1 MNPLIPY
8 CLMAAYFWI
17 AIFYGASTHTSAH
30 SVGHPH
36 KWNKFYFVH
45 HWPVTVC
52 KMNAN
57 DCKDPL
63 MYWTIHGLWPD
74 KEEEC
79 NRTWHFNI
87 SELKDVMEDMKQYW
101 PDVLHPNHT
110 HFWKHEWDKH
120 GTCAAELES
129 LNSEKKYFSK
139 ALELYKNLD
148 LNSYLLKLGIKPGT
162 TYYQMAAIK
171 EALTSVYNVTPK
183 IQCLPPEEGQL
194 QIIGQIKFCLTK
206 EFVLR
211 NCTQPTVHT
220 DSFSAHEDKFLNIED
235 LSDCKDTLTYYPSH
249 THTWKHFV
257 ANTVNL

>member
-1 MNPLIPY
+1 MLV
-8 CLMAAYFWI
+8 MAGKKPSF
-17 AIFYGASTHTSAH
+17 
-30 SVGHPH
+30 SVDHPH

-52 KMNAN
+52 KKNTN

-87 SELKDVMEDMKQYW
+87 SELKN
-101 PDVLHPNHT
+101 LSLLLLLGSHGR
-110 HFWKHEWDKH
+110 HEAILAR
-120 GTCAAELES
+120 CS
-129 LNSEKKYFSK
+129 SSK
-139 ALELYKNLD
+139 SHLFL
-148 LNSYLLKLGIKPGT
+148 
-162 TYYQMAAIK
+162 MAAIK

-211 NCTQPTVHT
+211 NCTEPES
-220 DSFSAHEDKFLNIED
+220 DSFSAHENKFLHTED
-235 LSDCKDTLTYYPSH
+235 LSNCNDTLTYYPSH
-249 THTWKHFV
+249 MHTWKHFV
-257 ANTVNL
+257 ANTVNLY